1 MHSISLQQTTGF
13 QQGVLISNYQ
23 SVPRNNSKL
32 TRIRDAVRA
41 WNKATPGAAQDY
53 ISQLVAQEWIARGG
67 RGLLLVGS
75 KHNVKQ
81 NFFRM
86 INTPGPKNDAN
97 LTALIPVIVDVLSR
111 DNEKLAREFG
121 LVKGKTKEEML
132 AEAIKECAE
141 AKQAVMLNAP
151 EHQKLKEVSEGIAS
165 LFRLMPEQ
173 AGVLMSM
180 VTSMLGG
187 M

>member
-81 NFFRM
+81 NFS
-86 INTPGPKNDAN
+86 G
-97 LTALIPVIVDVLSR
+97 
-111 DNEKLAREFG
+111 
-121 LVKGKTKEEML
+121 
-132 AEAIKECAE
+132 
-141 AKQAVMLNAP
+141 
-151 EHQKLKEVSEGIAS
+151 
-165 LFRLMPEQ
+165 
-173 AGVLMSM
+173 
-180 VTSMLGG
+180 
-187 M
+187 